1 MLNNRPPPPSRYL
14 DTYFTRRS
22 LRNAK
27 TLGVA
32 PTVWYNDAGGWT
44 FGLRGRTDYLDR
56 FDLNEAWLAVSSGWG
71 TDSGRVN
78 PDLRLVLRNPVRL
91 RATGVT
97 QRLGLRWGEGRAGA
111 DLAVEKTFR
120 HSLADRVERAAGLSL
135 AWVTVTAPVYVDTTQ
150 YDDAGTVEL
159 TATGG

>member
-1 MLNNRPPPPSRYL
+1 MR
-14 DTYFTRRS
+14 
-22 LRNAK
+22 K

-44 FGLRGRTDYLDR
+44 FGLRARTDYLDR

-71 TDSGRVN
+71 TDSGQGQSRS
-78 PDLRLVLRNPVRL
+78 PAGGAESGPPPRD
-91 RATGVT
+91 
-97 QRLGLRWGEGRAGA
+97 GRHPAGSA
-111 DLAVEKTFR
+111 SAGGKAGPAPTSQSRRRFR
-120 HSLADRVERAAGLSL
+120 RSLADHVERAVGLSL

-159 TATGG
+159 TATGRMIDAHRRAGSWR